1 MFDLLRLNELF
12 PQDTPPEYHARLQA
26 VDRYHQE
33 LLRTCSMDF
42 LDAYWSEV
50 VRLFGVLEDQA
61 FIRGLRLGA
70 QLALGLT
77 APLST
82 PRTPCRPGSADT
94 GGSPRPGPPRSG
106 RRRRNRSRDRRS
118 SPSSSGRTSA
128 S

>member
-12 PQDTPPEYHARLQA
+12 PQDTPPEYHARLQS

-70 QLALGLT
+70 QLGSDRPSIDAQNALPSRFGRYRRQS
-77 APLST
+77 P
-82 PRTPCRPGSADT
+82 
-94 GGSPRPGPPRSG
+94 PRP
-106 RRRRNRSRDRRS
+106 S
-118 SPSSSGRTSA
+118 SKWQA
-128 S
+128 AA